1 MDDLPTQLKKTKL
14 MDVPLGASKL
24 SELAAFL
31 IVTGEQNGRVGDWWM
46 NEDDLCGVGSLL
58 GRRVRGARVHTDI
71 RQKLFDNE
79 RHQDRNRVSVMFEE
93 GASEAKMKDEGVIRV
108 KERMPAW
115 RGMTIFYQD
124 HPSYEAAGVMFVDS
138 LEGLIPVYLTYHDTQ
153 NVADIFETW
162 NSVPG

>member
-1 MDDLPTQLKKTKL
+1 MRQGTGKSSAAGRTPKFEIAGRERPAEDHQEEETLDPADVPVPDEEEEESLAVKRRWLLDDLPTQLKKTKL

-31 IVTGEQNGRVGDWWM
+31 IVTGEQSGRVGDWWM

-93 GASEAKMKDEGVIRV
+93 GASQVQK
-108 KERMPAW
+108 
-115 RGMTIFYQD
+115 
-124 HPSYEAAGVMFVDS
+124 
-138 LEGLIPVYLTYHDTQ
+138 
-153 NVADIFETW
+153 
-162 NSVPG
+162 